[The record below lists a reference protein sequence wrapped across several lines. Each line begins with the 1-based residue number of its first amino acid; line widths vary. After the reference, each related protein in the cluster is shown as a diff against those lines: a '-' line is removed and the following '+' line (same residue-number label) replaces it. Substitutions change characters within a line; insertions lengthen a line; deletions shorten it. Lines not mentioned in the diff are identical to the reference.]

1 MKKILVLISILA
13 SFGMSA
19 RAQTDSIGVYSVRD
33 SLIERIDVLKYK
45 QTKISSS
52 MFKGKAKLAFDG
64 TTSTNVFTGSATFR
78 LYFSIPSPY
87 DAAKY
92 YMFTPSYSAKDFGV
106 GKFEV
111 KKGVRYLTTANI
123 SILGSSSIGASEAKE
138 LKMETKQ
145 LRPNVYEITVS
156 GPAGEYCIMP
166 MINGAGGYSGV
177 FDFTIK

>member
-1 MKKILVLISILA
+1 MNILQTPLYLCKSRYA
-13 SFGMSA
+13 SFCTNRVSFLF
-19 RAQTDSIGVYSVRD
+19 
-33 SLIERIDVLKYK
+33 SL
-45 QTKISSS
+45 
-52 MFKGKAKLAFDG
+52 
-64 TTSTNVFTGSATFR
+64 TFR
-78 LYFSIPSPY
+78 FADY
-87 DAAKY
+87 
-92 YMFTPSYSAKDFGV
+92 
-106 GKFEV
+106 
-111 KKGVRYLTTANI
+111 NI